1 VSITQVRDLVAIQID
16 ASCPVIKQDKIVPSA
31 IHFCEAQHAIRLA
44 HVPLQ
49 RERTQGVT
57 ASQPSISVDGCPSR
71 RSLLREPL
79 RDHVSVFTY
88 PPVNKFCVCFL
99 AAFIAVTSQFSLAGD
114 CNDLVL
120 EQVRQMPKGGRYSVS
135 HFAKIRLQSSAHF
148 ESGKFFVIPAGPSFC
163 SGATYLVFIRTIEA
177 LRERGQLTLDYATLE
192 RLIIRDQHDGEGVW
206 GRWNANGPGTA
217 RLFHE
222 LRLGRNFDNIDQ
234 AKPGDFMK
242 IFWSRQVGRNEHG
255 HSTIFLGTEN
265 RPDGQYVRYWSSN
278 VPSGYGEKS
287 VPRSKI
293 AYAIFSRL
301 ETPTNLVRITSAPSV
316 DTYLASLLRSRS
328 SISEAGAKCGL

>member
-1 VSITQVRDLVAIQID
+1 MHFVYHTSGRNANIAPLV
-16 ASCPVIKQDKIVPSA
+16 
-31 IHFCEAQHAIRLA
+31 
-44 HVPLQ
+44 
-49 RERTQGVT
+49 
-57 ASQPSISVDGCPSR
+57 
-71 RSLLREPL
+71 LRVPL
-79 RDHVSVFTY
+79 RDHVSVFIY
-88 PPVNKFCVCFL
+88 APVNKFFVCFL
-99 AAFIAVTSQFSLAGD
+99 TGFICVAPQFSFAGD

-120 EQVRQMPKGGRYSVS
+120 EQVRKMPKGGNYSVS
-135 HFAKIRLQSSAHF
+135 HFAKIRLQTSAHF
-148 ESGKFFVIPAGPSFC
+148 ESGKFFIIPSGPSFC
-163 SGATYLVFIRTIEA
+163 SGATYLVFIKTIEA
-177 LRERGQLTLDYATLE
+177 LRERGQLRLDYGTLE

-242 IFWSRQVGRNEHG
+242 IFWSRAVGRNEHG
-255 HSTIFLGTEN
+255 HSTIFLGMEN

-293 AYAIFSRL
+293 AYALFSRL
-301 ETPTNLVRITSAPSV
+301 ETPGNLERVTSAPLV

-328 SISEAGAKCGL
+328 SITEAGAKCGL

>member
-1 VSITQVRDLVAIQID
+1 VTNRTAWIAIVVL
-16 ASCPVIKQDKIVPSA
+16 S
-31 IHFCEAQHAIRLA
+31 LA
-44 HVPLQ
+44 P
-49 RERTQGVT
+49 
-57 ASQPSISVDGCPSR
+57 
-71 RSLLREPL
+71 
-79 RDHVSVFTY
+79 
-88 PPVNKFCVCFL
+88 
-99 AAFIAVTSQFSLAGD
+99 QFSFAGD

-120 EQVRQMPKGGRYSVS
+120 EQVNRMPKGGQYSVS

-177 LRERGQLTLDYATLE
+177 LRERGQLRLDYGTLE
-192 RLIIRDQHDGEGVW
+192 RLIIRDQRDGEGVW

-255 HSTIFLGTEN
+255 HSTIFLGMEN

-278 VPSGYGEKS
+278 IPSGYGEKS

-301 ETPTNLVRITSAPSV
+301 ETPTNLERITSAPLV

-328 SISEAGAKCGL
+328 SVSEAGAKCGL

>member
-1 VSITQVRDLVAIQID
+1 VTQAILLQFYERR
-16 ASCPVIKQDKIVPSA
+16 AGCLR
-31 IHFCEAQHAIRLA
+31 HAIARLRFGVYLSA
-44 HVPLQ
+44 VKKL
-49 RERTQGVT
+49 GVT
-57 ASQPSISVDGCPSR
+57 AAM
-71 RSLLREPL
+71 
-79 RDHVSVFTY
+79 
-88 PPVNKFCVCFL
+88 
-99 AAFIAVTSQFSLAGD
+99 AAFAFATPISFAGD
-114 CNDLVL
+114 YNGLILD
-120 EQVRQMPKGGRYSVS
+120 QIKQMPQGGRYSVS

-148 ESGKFFVIPAGPSFC
+148 ESGKFFILPSQASPSFC

-177 LRERGQLTLDYATLE
+177 LRARGQLQLDYSTLE
-192 RLIIRDQHDGEGVW
+192 RLIIRDQRDGEGIW

-222 LRLGRNFDNIDQ
+222 LQLGQNFDNFDQ

-242 IFWSRQVGRNEHG
+242 IFWSRKVGKNEHG

-287 VPRSKI
+287 VPRSKV

-301 ETPTNLVRITSAPSV
+301 QNPANLARINNAPFV
-316 DTYLASLLRSRS
+316 DSYLASLLRSRS
-328 SISEAGAKCGL
+328 SITEAGAKCGL